1 MRKTI
6 SILILLFA
14 VFVTAQQDYRTWLRG
29 KVLYQ
34 DSSVVAANILNT
46 NSEQATITDDNGE
59 FAIEVKLGDELII
72 SSVQYEIRVLIIT
85 KEILQR
91 NRLVVDVNEKIQV
104 LDEVVVSPTRPE
116 KFLDLQEEEFK
127 KFDYTSDKSTRVKNE
142 ILRKNQLYEGVDFVN
157 IFKLMYKALRKKNSD
172 DQIGSSYAPSDVIR
186 QIYPDAFFSEELHIP
201 QGQIGLFLEFIDDRL
216 EAKDLLKKENEFQ
229 LMDFL
234 IKQSEKFART
244 Q

>member
-1 MRKTI
+1 MKKGI
-6 SILILLFA
+6 HVLALFCV
-14 VFVTAQQDYRTWLRG
+14 VFATAQQDYRTWLRG

-34 DSSVVAANILNT
+34 DSNVISANILNT

-59 FAIEVKLGDELII
+59 FSIEVKLGDELII
-72 SSVQYEIRVLIIT
+72 SSVQYEIRALIIT

-91 NRLVVDVNEKIQV
+91 NRLVVDVNEKIRV

-127 KFDYTSDKSTRVKNE
+127 KFDYTSDKSTRVDNE

-157 IFKLMYKALRKKNSD
+157 IFKLMYKALRKKDSKE
-172 DQIGSSYAPSDVIR
+172 GSGSAFAPSDVIR
-186 QIYPDAFFSEELHIP
+186 QIYPDAFFTEELNVS
-201 QGQIGLFLEFIDDRL
+201 QDQIGLFLEFIDDRL
-216 EAKDLLKKENEFQ
+216 ETKDLLKKENEFQ

-234 IKQSEKFART
+234 IKQSEKFARS

>member
-14 VFVTAQQDYRTWLRG
+14 VFGTAQQDYRTWLRG

-157 IFKLMYKALRKKNSD
+157 IFKLMYKTLRKKNSD

-201 QGQIGLFLEFIDDRL
+201 QGQIGLFLEFIDERL

>member
-14 VFVTAQQDYRTWLRG
+14 VFGTAQQDYRTWLRG

-91 NRLVVDVNEKIQV
+91 NRLVVDVNEKIQF

-127 KFDYTSDKSTRVKNE
+127 KFDYTSDKSTRVENE